1 MINIFPIISGQVVSW
16 KWPKVLCYLRHFH
29 WRPSCLLKHTSHYLW
44 LGMSSRYQFKETR
57 QNMWH
62 IYCCLS
68 CFQSVSTF
76 SGHIRHKRYFF
87 YHPAMAYSHMLSV
100 LSATKT
106 MWCWGA
112 VAMNLVMTFSFWD
125 LYLLDSGG
133 MLDLGYEQTAT
144 HRLNR
149 FWVNIEGDSNRNPNS
164 RCFWVFAH
172 KIHHPAHLASICRI
186 HTLLFIG

>member
-1 MINIFPIISGQVVSW
+1 MKMAKGVVLPQAFPLAPFMSAQTHVSLPVARHVIKISVQRDQTEYVTYLLLS
-16 KWPKVLCYLRHFH
+16 VLF
-29 WRPSCLLKHTSHYLW
+29 
-44 LGMSSRYQFKETR
+44 
-57 QNMWH
+57 
-62 IYCCLS
+62 
-68 CFQSVSTF
+68 SVSLYIFWPHTTQKVF
-76 SGHIRHKRYFF
+76 L

-149 FWVNIEGDSNRNPNS
+149 FWVTIEGDSNRNPNS